1 LAQKSEEL
9 KKLIIIGSSGFV
21 GQSLK
26 DYIKSKKTKFS
37 RIINFSRT
45 EKKNIIKF
53 KKLPKADYIIYCI
66 NNKNINKS
74 LKYFFHFK
82 KLLIKY
88 SKKTKILFIS
98 SGAVYGP
105 RSSNKKFKENE
116 KLNFNRINK
125 FKGYKKKYAK
135 EKLLLENEFKKIG
148 MDGFKVSIAR
158 GFTFYGRYIL
168 KYNYVISQ
176 IINSMR
182 SNKKIIINNQYTLR
196 SYMHADDMCR
206 WIIKIIEV
214 SSTKCPIYNVGSDK
228 VFNIKNLAK
237 FLAKKN
243 NSEIIFKKN
252 KLRKLDFYV
261 PSTYLAKKKLKLKT
275 TINFIDAINSL
286 INLK

>member
-1 LAQKSEEL
+1 
-9 KKLIIIGSSGFV
+9 
-21 GQSLK
+21 
-26 DYIKSKKTKFS
+26 
-37 RIINFSRT
+37 
-45 EKKNIIKF
+45 
-53 KKLPKADYIIYCI
+53 
-66 NNKNINKS
+66 
-74 LKYFFHFK
+74 
-82 KLLIKY
+82 
-88 SKKTKILFIS
+88 
-98 SGAVYGP
+98 
-105 RSSNKKFKENE
+105 
-116 KLNFNRINK
+116 
-125 FKGYKKKYAK
+125 
-135 EKLLLENEFKKIG
+135 

-243 NSEIIFKKN
+243 NSKIIFKKN
-252 KLRKLDFYV
+252 KLRKSDFYV

>member
-1 LAQKSEEL
+1 MAQKGEEL
-9 KKLIIIGSSGFV
+9 KKLIIVGSSGFV

-45 EKKNIIKF
+45 EKKNIIKL

-243 NSEIIFKKN
+243 NSKIIFKKN

-286 INLK
+286 IK

>member
-1 LAQKSEEL
+1 MAQKGEEL
-9 KKLIIIGSSGFV
+9 KKLIIVGSSGFV

-45 EKKNIIKF
+45 EKKNIIKL

-105 RSSNKKFKENE
+105 RSSNKKFKEKE

-275 TINFIDAINSL
+275 TINFIDAISSL